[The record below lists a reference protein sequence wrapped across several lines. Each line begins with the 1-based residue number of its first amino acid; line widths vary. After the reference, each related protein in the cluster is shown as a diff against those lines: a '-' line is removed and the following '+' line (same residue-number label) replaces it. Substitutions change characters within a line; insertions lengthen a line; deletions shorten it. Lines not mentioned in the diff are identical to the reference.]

1 MPNYQ
6 VDTPQWFETPRLKE
20 YALEQM
26 RGEHWGRALKALRV
40 LQQRGEH
47 EFVEQRFDFVIHYA
61 ALSDD
66 ILDGYTTPR
75 PAETKELIF
84 GPPKELGGIG
94 DNLIYTVVPR
104 AARLAGYEKVYLH
117 MDHGLSDEIFQLI
130 WGNKSPMDSI
140 DGITDKQRTNS
151 NVWAWDIIQS
161 VYSPKRNL
169 TMTQRICMSYGLD
182 PFSVPIFPVV
192 ANYDK
197 DTYKDLIDIVSTKVI
212 IDIGS
217 NSGKNRL
224 SYVNPDRVNNALQKL
239 GIKDFVIV
247 RPKNPSQK
255 WEPIPMD
262 GETIVC
268 PDLLS
273 YFTVVEHAKIFI
285 TISNGGYW
293 VASALRRDQ
302 KKTIHLEIDGCE
314 MGYPSWMTMPF
325 ERITC

>member
-1 MPNYQ
+1 MPNYK
-6 VDTPQWFETPRLKE
+6 VDTPQWYDTPQLKE
-20 YALEQM
+20 YVLEQM

-47 EFVEQRFDFVIHYA
+47 EFVEQRFDFVLHYT

-75 PAETKELIF
+75 PQETKDFIF

-94 DNLIYTVVPR
+94 DNLIFTVLPR
-104 AARLAGYEKVYLH
+104 AARYAGYEKVYLH
-117 MDHGLSDEIFQLI
+117 SDHNLSEEAFQLI
-130 WGNKSPMDSI
+130 WQNKSPLDSI
-140 DGITDKQRTNS
+140 DGITDKTRTND
-151 NVWAWDIIQS
+151 NVWMWDIIQS

-182 PFSVPIFPVV
+182 PYSIPIFPVV

-197 DTYKDLIDIVSTKVI
+197 EKYRDIASMVSNKVVV
-212 IDIGS
+212 DIGS
-217 NSGKNRL
+217 NSGKDRL
-224 SYVNPDRVNNALQKL
+224 SLVNPERVIHALQNH
-239 GIKDFVIV
+239 GIKEFIIV
-247 RPKNPSQK
+247 RPETPNRK
-255 WEPIPMD
+255 WESIPL
-262 GETIVC
+262 ENSTIVC
-268 PDLLS
+268 PNLLS
-273 YFTVVEHAKIFI
+273 YFTVVEHAETFV

-293 VASALRRDQ
+293 VASALRRDE
-302 KKTIHLEIDGCE
+302 KRTIHLEIEGCE